1 MRFKVRGG
9 TAKEGSSPLCHSCS
23 HCTRAA
29 GAAIRHEVL
38 YCHTLRR
45 QVTFPV
51 LSCSSYSNAAAPD
64 LWNMQQIAW
73 SLCTDKKGNKIGF
86 FSPQKAKELIASG
99 KGEEPPLI
107 LEEDD

>member
-1 MRFKVRGG
+1 
-9 TAKEGSSPLCHSCS
+9 
-23 HCTRAA
+23 
-29 GAAIRHEVL
+29 
-38 YCHTLRR
+38 
-45 QVTFPV
+45 
-51 LSCSSYSNAAAPD
+51 
-64 LWNMQQIAW
+64 MQQIAW